1 MSSVTR
7 TLVSKPD
14 GVKTEFYYT
23 PHKNT
28 VNDCLVFR
36 ISFLWLINNVLQLT
50 QEKEIYLRKRV
61 PLLTWHF

>member
-1 MSSVTR
+1 MSSITR

-36 ISFLWLINNVLQLT
+36 ISFLWLINNVLQLI
-50 QEKEIYLRKRV
+50 QEKEIHL
-61 PLLTWHF
+61 